1 MARGDGLK
9 NYENLDLKDAKND
22 NRLTE
27 VYRDWA
33 KKYDYDNDHVLGTV
47 SQPKSVNLLSTRL
60 KDKTAKI
67 IDVGCGTGLVGEK
80 LKAKDFIYFDGLD
93 ISKDML
99 SIAKSRGYRNL
110 FLGSLNKQLPVLDDA
125 YDAAMCIGVFT
136 HGHVSS
142 DGFNELCRIVKPGG
156 YVCFTI
162 NEGVFEEYGFKEMIA
177 EFQLNKA
184 WEVISLYK
192 DDYMTLENVKGYYCL
207 ALVQE

>member
-99 SIAKSRGYRNL
+99 SIAKSRGYRSL

-142 DGFNELCRIVKPGG
+142 DGYNELCRIVKPGG

-162 NEGVFEEYGFKEMIA
+162 NEGVFEEYGFKEMIE
-177 EFQLNKA
+177 EFQLNKV

-207 ALVQE
+207 AVVQ

>member
-9 NYENLDLKDAKND
+9 NYEGLDLKDARND

-47 SQPKSVNLLSTRL
+47 SQPKSVNLLTTRL
-60 KDKTAKI
+60 KDKNAEI
-67 IDVGCGTGLVGEK
+67 IDVGCGTGLVGEN
-80 LKAKDFIYFDGLD
+80 LKAKDFIYFDGID
-93 ISKDML
+93 ISEDML
-99 SIAKSRGYRNL
+99 EIAKSRGYRNL
-110 FLGSLNKQLPVLDDA
+110 LLGSLNIRLPVLDNA
-125 YDAAMCIGVFT
+125 YDTAMCVGVFT

-142 DGFNELCRIVKPGG
+142 EGFNELCRIVKPGG
-156 YVCFTI
+156 YICFTI
-162 NEGVFEEYGFKEMIA
+162 NEGVFEKYGFKEMIGD
-177 EFQLNKA
+177 FQSHKI

-207 ALVQE
+207 AMVQ

>member
-9 NYENLDLKDAKND
+9 NYEKLDLKDAKND

-142 DGFNELCRIVKPGG
+142 DRFNELCRIVKPGG

-177 EFQLNKA
+177 EFQLNKV

-207 ALVQE
+207 AVVQ

>member
-9 NYENLDLKDAKND
+9 NYEGLDLKDAKND

-47 SQPKSVNLLSTRL
+47 SQPKSVNLLTTRL
-60 KDKTAKI
+60 KDKNAEI
-67 IDVGCGTGLVGEK
+67 IDVGCGTGLVGEN
-80 LKAKDFIYFDGLD
+80 LKAKDFIYFDGID
-93 ISKDML
+93 ISEDML
-99 SIAKSRGYRNL
+99 EIAKSRGYRNL
-110 FLGSLNKQLPVLDDA
+110 FLGSLNKQLPLLDNK
-125 YDAAMCIGVFT
+125 YDAAMCVGVFT

-156 YVCFTI
+156 YICFTI
-162 NEGVFEEYGFKEMIA
+162 NEGVFEKYGFKEMIA
-177 EFQLNKA
+177 EFQSNKI

-207 ALVQE
+207 AMVK

>member
-110 FLGSLNKQLPVLDDA
+110 FLGSLNKQLPVLDNA

-142 DGFNELCRIVKPGG
+142 DRFNELCRIVKPGG

-162 NEGVFEEYGFKEMIA
+162 NEGVFEKYGFKEMIA
-177 EFQLNKA
+177 EFQLNKV

-207 ALVQE
+207 AVVQ

>member
-162 NEGVFEEYGFKEMIA
+162 NEGVFEKYGFKEMIA
-177 EFQLNKA
+177 EFQLNKV

-207 ALVQE
+207 AVVQ

>member
-1 MARGDGLK
+1 MSRRDGLK
-9 NYENLDLKDAKND
+9 NYGDLDLKDAKND

-67 IDVGCGTGLVGEK
+67 IDVGCGTGLVGEN
-80 LKAKDFIYFDGLD
+80 LKAKDFIYFDGID
-93 ISKDML
+93 ISEDML

-110 FLGSLNKQLPVLDDA
+110 FLGSLNKQLPLLDNA
-125 YDAAMCIGVFT
+125 YDASMCVGVFT

-162 NEGVFEEYGFKEMIA
+162 NEGVFEKYGFKKMIV
-177 EFQLNKA
+177 EFQSNKI

-207 ALVQE
+207 VKVQ

>member
-9 NYENLDLKDAKND
+9 KYENLDLKDAKND

-80 LKAKDFIYFDGLD
+80 LKAKDFIYFDGID
-93 ISKDML
+93 ISEDML
-99 SIAKSRGYRNL
+99 EIAKSRGYRNL

-162 NEGVFEEYGFKEMIA
+162 NEGVFEEYGFKDMIA

-207 ALVQE
+207 AVVQ

>member
-9 NYENLDLKDAKND
+9 NYENLDLKDSKND

-33 KKYDYDNDHVLGTV
+33 KKYDYDNDYVLGTV

-99 SIAKSRGYRNL
+99 SIAKSKGYRNL

-177 EFQLNKA
+177 EFQLNKV

-207 ALVQE
+207 AVVQ

>member
-22 NRLTE
+22 NRLME

-33 KKYDYDNDHVLGTV
+33 KKYDYDNDNVLGTV
-47 SQPKSVNLLSTRL
+47 SQPKSVSLLSTRL

-80 LKAKDFIYFDGLD
+80 LKAKDFSYFDGID

-110 FLGSLNKQLPVLDDA
+110 FLGSLNKQLPVFDDA

-177 EFQLNKA
+177 EFQLNKV
-184 WEVISLYK
+184 WEVITLYK

-207 ALVQE
+207 AVVQ

>member
-9 NYENLDLKDAKND
+9 NYENLDLKDSKND
-22 NRLTE
+22 IRLTE

-110 FLGSLNKQLPVLDDA
+110 FLGSLNKQLPVFDDA

-142 DGFNELCRIVKPGG
+142 DRFNELCRIVKPGG

-177 EFQLNKA
+177 EFQLNKV

-207 ALVQE
+207 AVVQ

>member
-22 NRLTE
+22 NRLMK

-177 EFQLNKA
+177 EFQLNKV

-207 ALVQE
+207 AVVQ

>member
-9 NYENLDLKDAKND
+9 NYEGLDLKDAKND

-47 SQPKSVNLLSTRL
+47 SQPKSVNLLTTRL
-60 KDKTAKI
+60 KDKNAEI
-67 IDVGCGTGLVGEK
+67 IDVGCGTGLVGES
-80 LKAKDFIYFDGLD
+80 LKAKDFIYFDGID
-93 ISKDML
+93 ISEDML
-99 SIAKSRGYRNL
+99 EIAKSRGYRNL
-110 FLGSLNKQLPVLDDA
+110 LLGSLNNRLPVLDNA
-125 YDAAMCIGVFT
+125 YDTAMCVGVFT

-142 DGFNELCRIVKPGG
+142 EGFNELCRIVKPGG
-156 YVCFTI
+156 YICFTI
-162 NEGVFEEYGFKEMIA
+162 NEGVFEKYGFKEMIGD
-177 EFQLNKA
+177 FQSHKI

-207 ALVQE
+207 AMVQ

>member
-22 NRLTE
+22 KRLTE

-142 DGFNELCRIVKPGG
+142 DRFNELCRIVKPGG

-162 NEGVFEEYGFKEMIA
+162 NEGVFEEYGFKEMIT
-177 EFQLNKA
+177 EFQLNKV

-207 ALVQE
+207 AVVQ

>member
-47 SQPKSVNLLSTRL
+47 SQPKSVSLLSTRL

-80 LKAKDFIYFDGLD
+80 LKAKDFIYFDGID

-110 FLGSLNKQLPVLDDA
+110 FLGSLNKQLPVFDDA

-142 DGFNELCRIVKPGG
+142 DRFNELCRIVKPGG

-177 EFQLNKA
+177 EFQLNKV

-207 ALVQE
+207 AVVQ

>member
-1 MARGDGLK
+1 MSRRDGLK
-9 NYENLDLKDAKND
+9 NYEDLDLKDAKND

-47 SQPKSVNLLSTRL
+47 SQPKSVNLLSTTL

-67 IDVGCGTGLVGEK
+67 IDVGCGTGLVGEN
-80 LKAKDFIYFDGLD
+80 LKAKDFIYFDGID
-93 ISKDML
+93 ISEDML

-110 FLGSLNKQLPVLDDA
+110 FLGSLNKQLPLLDNA
-125 YDAAMCIGVFT
+125 YDATMCVGVFT

-162 NEGVFEEYGFKEMIA
+162 NEGVFEKYGFKKMIV
-177 EFQLNKA
+177 EFQSNKI

-207 ALVQE
+207 AKIQ

>member
-1 MARGDGLK
+1 MSRGDGLK
-9 NYENLDLKDAKND
+9 NYEDLDLNDAKND
-22 NRLTE
+22 YRLTK

-67 IDVGCGTGLVGEK
+67 IDVGCGTGLVGEN
-80 LKAKDFIYFDGLD
+80 LKAKDFINFDGID
-93 ISKDML
+93 ISEDML

-110 FLGSLNKQLPVLDDA
+110 FLGSLNKQLPVLDNS
-125 YDAAMCIGVFT
+125 YDTAMCVGVFT

-142 DGFNELCRIVKPGG
+142 DRFNELCRIVKPGG

-162 NEGVFEEYGFKEMIA
+162 NEGVFKKYGFKEMIA
-177 EFQLNKA
+177 ELQSDKT

-207 ALVQE
+207 ALVQK

>member
-110 FLGSLNKQLPVLDDA
+110 FLGSLNKQLPVFDDA

-177 EFQLNKA
+177 EFQLNRV

-207 ALVQE
+207 AVVQ

>member
-80 LKAKDFIYFDGLD
+80 LKAKDFIYFDGID
-93 ISKDML
+93 ISEDML
-99 SIAKSRGYRNL
+99 SIAKYRGYRNL

-177 EFQLNKA
+177 EFQLNKV

-207 ALVQE
+207 AVVQ

>member
-110 FLGSLNKQLPVLDDA
+110 FLGSLNKQLPVFDDA

-177 EFQLNKA
+177 EFQLNKV

-207 ALVQE
+207 AVVQ

>member
-142 DGFNELCRIVKPGG
+142 DGFNELCRIVKPSG

-162 NEGVFEEYGFKEMIA
+162 NEGVFEEYGFKDMIT
-177 EFQLNKA
+177 EFQLNKV

-207 ALVQE
+207 AVVQ

>member
-22 NRLTE
+22 SRLTE

-67 IDVGCGTGLVGEK
+67 IDVGCGTGLVGEN
-80 LKAKDFIYFDGLD
+80 LKAKDFIYFDGID

-177 EFQLNKA
+177 EFQLNKV

-207 ALVQE
+207 AVVQ

>member
-110 FLGSLNKQLPVLDDA
+110 FLGSLNKQLPLLDDA

-207 ALVQE
+207 AVVQ

>member
-80 LKAKDFIYFDGLD
+80 LKAKDFIYFDGID

-142 DGFNELCRIVKPGG
+142 DRFNELCRIVKPGG

-162 NEGVFEEYGFKEMIA
+162 NEGVFEEYGFKDMIA

-207 ALVQE
+207 AVVQ

>member
-110 FLGSLNKQLPVLDDA
+110 FLGSLNKQLPVLDNA
-125 YDAAMCIGVFT
+125 YDTAICVGVFT

-142 DGFNELCRIVKPGG
+142 EGFNELCRIVKPGG

-162 NEGVFEEYGFKEMIA
+162 NEGIHEEYGFDKKIE
-177 EFQLNKA
+177 QLNNENKWKEIEFFKSDYIASKDVNA
-184 WEVISLYK
+184 WLGLYEVIK
-192 DDYMTLENVKGYYCL
+192 
-207 ALVQE
+207 

>member
-1 MARGDGLK
+1 MARGDRLK

-22 NRLTE
+22 NRLME

-33 KKYDYDNDHVLGTV
+33 KKYDYDNDNVLGTV
-47 SQPKSVNLLSTRL
+47 SQPKSVSLLSTRL

-80 LKAKDFIYFDGLD
+80 LKAKDFINFDGLD

-125 YDAAMCIGVFT
+125 YDAAMCVGVFT

-142 DGFNELCRIVKPGG
+142 EGFNELCRIVKPGG

-162 NEGVFEEYGFKEMIA
+162 NEGVFEEYGFKDMI
-177 EFQLNKA
+177 EKFQLNKA

-207 ALVQE
+207 ALVQ

>member
-162 NEGVFEEYGFKEMIA
+162 NEGVFEEYGFKEMIT
-177 EFQLNKA
+177 EFQLNKV

-207 ALVQE
+207 AVVQ

>member
-22 NRLTE
+22 NRLTK

-33 KKYDYDNDHVLGTV
+33 KKYDYDNYHVLGTV

-177 EFQLNKA
+177 EFQLNKV

-207 ALVQE
+207 AVVQ

>member
-22 NRLTE
+22 NRLME

-33 KKYDYDNDHVLGTV
+33 KKYDYDNDNVLGTV
-47 SQPKSVNLLSTRL
+47 SQPKSVSLLSTRL

-80 LKAKDFIYFDGLD
+80 LKAKDFSYFDGID

-110 FLGSLNKQLPVLDDA
+110 FLGSLNKQLPVFDDA

-142 DGFNELCRIVKPGG
+142 DRFNELCRIVKPGG

-177 EFQLNKA
+177 EFQLNKV

-207 ALVQE
+207 AVVQ

>member
-67 IDVGCGTGLVGEK
+67 IDVGCGTGLVGEN

-142 DGFNELCRIVKPGG
+142 DRFNELCRIVKPGG

-162 NEGVFEEYGFKEMIA
+162 NEGVFEKYGFKEMIA

-207 ALVQE
+207 AVVQ

>member
-136 HGHVSS
+136 QGHVSS

-162 NEGVFEEYGFKEMIA
+162 NEGVFEEYGFKDMIA

-207 ALVQE
+207 AVVQ

>member
-22 NRLTE
+22 NRLME

-33 KKYDYDNDHVLGTV
+33 KKYDYDNDNVLGTV
-47 SQPKSVNLLSTRL
+47 SQPKSVSLLSTRL

-80 LKAKDFIYFDGLD
+80 LKAKDFINFDGLD

-142 DGFNELCRIVKPGG
+142 DRFNELCRIVKPGG

-177 EFQLNKA
+177 EFQLNKV

-207 ALVQE
+207 AVVQ

>member
-162 NEGVFEEYGFKEMIA
+162 NERVFEEYGFKEMIA
-177 EFQLNKA
+177 EFQLNKV

-207 ALVQE
+207 AVVQ